1 MALGHSAIQSVEH
14 KTKRIQKKI
23 GRVDVG
29 CPSTRH
35 ANMSEVLEGGKKVV
49 SIYGIVELKLK
60 KDFIAPMGPVLYN
73 SYSLYNSDSL
83 YNSYSHEHTI
93 KIFTFTIKIN
103 FHEPLAFT
111 MSSSPRT

>member
-1 MALGHSAIQSVEH
+1 MWGACLQEAIWC
-14 KTKRIQKKI
+14 K
-23 GRVDVG
+23 
-29 CPSTRH
+29 

-93 KIFTFTIKIN
+93 KISLSQSRLTFMN
-103 FHEPLAFT
+103 LWHLLCQAPLGHKT
-111 MSSSPRT
+111 